1 MEAPSPKHLIHGAVF
16 LLANRLQ
23 AVGDSVMGDITSKQ
37 WFALLAAAQ
46 WPGVPR
52 VTDVAAQLGTSRQ
65 NAAKLLEQLAQKGYV
80 QLDSGEDDR
89 RSRQVRLTAKA
100 EEKMPLIS
108 AKGEASLQR
117 LFYGIADEDIDTAG
131 RVLLQLFANAGEMQ
145 KGESE

>member
-37 WFALLAAAQ
+37 WFALLAVAQ

-80 QLDSGEDDR
+80 QLASGQQDR
-89 RSRQVRLTAKA
+89 RSHQVRLTAKA
-100 EEKMPLIS
+100 KEKIPRIS
-108 AKGEASLQR
+108 ARGEASIQR
-117 LFYGIADEDIDTAG
+117 LFAGIADEDIDTAG
-131 RVLLQLFANAGEMQ
+131 RVLLQVFANAGEMQ
-145 KGESE
+145 RGETT